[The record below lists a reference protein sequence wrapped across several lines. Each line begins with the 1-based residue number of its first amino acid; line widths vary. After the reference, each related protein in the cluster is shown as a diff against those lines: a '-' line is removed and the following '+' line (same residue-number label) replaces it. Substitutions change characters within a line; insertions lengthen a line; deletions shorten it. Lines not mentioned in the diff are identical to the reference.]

1 MRILGVIG
9 SLRDKSHTAHLVHYV
24 LAAAQAAG
32 AETRLLDLRV
42 TPLPLYADHED
53 YSGHDAIRAVRADLL
68 WAEGFVVGSPEYHG
82 SMTGATKNWFD
93 HYYHEFAGKCF
104 ALVGATG
111 GGPGTSCFTHMR
123 ATVQFCHGWTLPY
136 HVGVEAAKF
145 RPDGPPEDPK
155 ILERL
160 TRLGRDIAV
169 YSQLL
174 NQQFETDLDQ
184 SPAPGFAS
192 FHQRRRGQS

>member
-9 SLRDKSHTAHLVHYV
+9 SLRDESHTAHLVTYV
-24 LAAAQAAG
+24 LNAAKDEG
-32 AETRLLDLRV
+32 AETRLIDLRKIR
-42 TPLPLYADHED
+42 LPLYEDHDD
-53 YSGHDAIRAVRADLL
+53 YRGHENVMGVRGDIL

-123 ATVQFCHGWTLPY
+123 ATVQFCHGWTVPY
-136 HVGVEAAKF
+136 HVGVESSKF
-145 RPDGPPEDPK
+145 TPDGPPEDPK

-160 TRLGRDIAV
+160 TRLGRDVAV
-169 YSQLL
+169 YSRLL
-174 NQQFETDLDQ
+174 HTQFEADMDMD
-184 SPAPGFAS
+184 PAPGMAS
-192 FHQRRRGQS
+192 FHKRRRRG